1 MTIDSLAAPSAV
13 PLASSGWIALRP
25 AARSA
30 GSSGRFRGADAT
42 RLLLP
47 VGLLLLWQGACSF
60 GYIGPRTLE
69 SPLTVAR
76 TLVELTVSGVL
87 WESLVASFNRAFAG
101 FVIGGGL
108 GLLLGIIAGLSRA
121 GERAYDALLQML
133 RMVPFLAVIPL
144 FVIWFGVDEE
154 PKILLIALACIFPVY
169 LNTFSGVRNVDPKL
183 IEAATVFGMSRTA
196 IATQIVAPMALPSIM
211 VGVRYAMGVALLSLV
226 AAEQVN
232 ATSGIGYL
240 ALNPRASLRTD
251 IILGVVL
258 LYSVLGL
265 LVDLLLRTAQGYL
278 LPWHR
283 TVIEKAR

>member
-1 MTIDSLAAPSAV
+1 MTHAAP
-13 PLASSGWIALRP
+13 ASIFPAAGKIALKRTP
-25 AARSA
+25 RQRESRLRLA
-30 GSSGRFRGADAT
+30 GADAA
-42 RLLLP
+42 RLVLPLALLAI
-47 VGLLLLWQGACSF
+47 WQGACSF
-60 GYIGPRTLE
+60 GFISPRTLE
-69 SPLTVAR
+69 SPVAVVGA
-76 TLVELTVSGVL
+76 LVELTLSGVL
-87 WESLVASFNRAFAG
+87 WESLVASFKRASAG
-101 FVIGGGL
+101 FLVGGGL
-108 GLLLGIIAGLSRA
+108 GLVLGIVAGLWRT

-154 PKILLIALACIFPVY
+154 PKVLLIALACIFPVY
-169 LNTFSGVRNVDPKL
+169 LNTFSGVRNVDPKI
-183 IEAATVFGMSRTA
+183 IEAATVFGMSRVA
-196 IATQIVAPMALPSIM
+196 IATEIVAPLALPSIM

-265 LVDLLLRTAQGYL
+265 AVDFLIRTAQSRL

-283 TVIEKAR
+283 SVLEKAR

>member
-1 MTIDSLAAPSAV
+1 MTHAAP
-13 PLASSGWIALRP
+13 ASIFPAAGKIALKRTP
-25 AARSA
+25 RQRESRLRLA
-30 GSSGRFRGADAT
+30 GADAT
-42 RLLLP
+42 RLVLPLALLAI
-47 VGLLLLWQGACSF
+47 WQGACSF
-60 GYIGPRTLE
+60 GFISPRTLE
-69 SPLTVAR
+69 SPVAVVR
-76 TLVELTVSGVL
+76 ALVELTLSGVL
-87 WESLVASFNRAFAG
+87 WESLVASFKRASAG
-101 FVIGGGL
+101 FLVGGGL
-108 GLLLGIIAGLSRA
+108 GLVLGIVAGLWRT

-154 PKILLIALACIFPVY
+154 PKVLLIALACIFPVY
-169 LNTFSGVRNVDPKL
+169 LNTFSGVRNVDPKI
-183 IEAATVFGMSRTA
+183 IEAATVFGMSRAA
-196 IATQIVAPMALPSIM
+196 IATEIVAPLALPSIM

-265 LVDLLLRTAQGYL
+265 AVDFLIRTAQSRL

-283 TVIEKAR
+283 SVLEKAR